1 MRPALVFLGGSLAMR
16 RKMVLACGFLLLA
29 LCQAGAQQFV
39 TIKTQ
44 IPIYASPPGTFFK
57 GKGQELSTAQPN
69 QRYQVLT
76 RQVVPTLVGTEVWL
90 RVRLANDPAAK
101 EGWIFAGPDSAPDR
115 NVSPM

>member
-1 MRPALVFLGGSLAMR
+1 MVFLGGSLAMR
-16 RKMVLACGFLLLA
+16 RKMVLACGFLILA
-29 LCQAGAQQFV
+29 LCQAGAQQAPQFV

-44 IPIYASPPGTFFK
+44 IPIYASPPGTGFQ

-69 QRYQVLT
+69 QRYEVLI
-76 RQVVPTLVGTEVWL
+76 RQVVPTLFGTEVWL

-101 EGWIFAGPDSAPDR
+101 EGWIFAGPGSAPDR